1 MKIGY
6 PCINNSIPHTSPS
19 KFRLVSYSENRL
31 IQTVRDNLIHLN
43 QILKYNVKNN
53 LLFFRISSD
62 LIPFASH
69 PICKFSW
76 YKFFQS
82 EFKQIGDYIK
92 KHSIRIT
99 MHPDQFVILNSP
111 DNKIVENSINE
122 LKYHC
127 KVLDTMCLDDTAKV
141 QIHVGGVYGNK
152 LEATDRFIKIYN
164 NNSKLVSD
172 DDDSIKRRLVIEN
185 DDRLYSLKDCLQ
197 INQQTGIPIVF
208 DSFHHECYSNDE
220 EQPLLLLQIAL
231 QKAMSTWKSTKDGL
245 PIVDYSSQDIRN
257 KGDNKSSRKGK
268 HAKTIDTSL
277 FRKFLKETEGLDF
290 DIMLEIKD
298 KEKSALKALEVARE
312 HRSIVGPPSNA
323 VVLS

>member
-6 PCINNSIPHTSPS
+6 PCINNSVAHTSPS
-19 KFRLVSYSENRL
+19 TFRLVSYSENRL

-152 LEATDRFIKIYN
+152 LEARDRFIKTYN
-164 NNSKLVSD
+164 NNSKLVD
-172 DDDSIKRRLVIEN
+172 DDNDSIRRRLVIEN

-208 DSFHHECYSNDE
+208 DSFHHECYSNE
-220 EQPLLLLQIAL
+220 EQPPLLLQIAL

-245 PIVDYSSQDIRN
+245 PIVDYSSQDTRN
-257 KGDNKSSRKGK
+257 KRDNKSNRKGK
-268 HAKTIDTSL
+268 HAETIDTTL

-298 KEKSALKALEVARE
+298 KEKSALNALGIVRE
-312 HRSIVGPPSNA
+312 HRSIVDSAA
-323 VVLS
+323 VVVEHD